1 MIYFRFLA
9 YSKSY
14 CFILFVSFKSF
25 TLKRKFHLSDLE
37 SRDPQVSLNLCDWIS
52 VSDESLHLLFEIF
65 WAISRLWLKHQPRP
79 WGQGWVLIQR
89 SLASKGPCH
98 GCFTSFNRELK
109 QRQRRRRRKRQQ
121 AIGLDWQNNNFAR
134 RASLFFVHFFSV
146 TAQLRRE
153 KAYFQDLWWTPT
165 QDNDGFL
172 FLFLTFKNSCSSR
185 KNCLKQR
192 DLTTIDWGFRSRCRP
207 CCLSSPILLIMP
219 ITCPYSL
226 WNLTN
231 RTMTATA

>member
-65 WAISRLWLKHQPRP
+65 GPISRLWLKHQPRP

-98 GCFTSFNRELK
+98 GYFTSFNRELK
-109 QRQRRRRRKRQQ
+109 QRQRRRQRKRQQ

-134 RASLFFVHFFSV
+134 RASLFFVHFFPSLHNYDV
-146 TAQLRRE
+146 KKPIFRIYGGLQHKTTTAFFFFSWPSRIHAAPEKIANIWRIERGGISAIKFEAARLDDNWLR
-153 KAYFQDLWWTPT
+153 F
-165 QDNDGFL
+165 
-172 FLFLTFKNSCSSR
+172 S
-185 KNCLKQR
+185 
-192 DLTTIDWGFRSRCRP
+192 
-207 CCLSSPILLIMP
+207 
-219 ITCPYSL
+219 
-226 WNLTN
+226 
-231 RTMTATA
+231 

>member
-65 WAISRLWLKHQPRP
+65 WAISRPWLKHQPRP
-79 WGQGWVLIQR
+79 WGQGWVLMQR
-89 SLASKGPCH
+89 SLAFKGPCH

-109 QRQRRRRRKRQQ
+109 QRQRRRQRKRQQ
-121 AIGLDWQNNNFAR
+121 AIGLLRKTTTLHVVHHSFLYISFP
-134 RASLFFVHFFSV
+134 SLHNYDVKKPIFRIYGGLEHKTTTAFFFFSWPTRIHAAPEKIV
-146 TAQLRRE
+146 WSSATWRQLIE
-153 KAYFQDLWWTPT
+153 VFVAVVVLVV
-165 QDNDGFL
+165 
-172 FLFLTFKNSCSSR
+172 
-185 KNCLKQR
+185 
-192 DLTTIDWGFRSRCRP
+192 
-207 CCLSSPILLIMP
+207 
-219 ITCPYSL
+219 
-226 WNLTN
+226 
-231 RTMTATA
+231 